1 MNKNIKVYIVGH
13 KGLVGSAI
21 VRRLKK
27 AGYNNL
33 IYKTHK
39 ELDLINQQVVKD
51 FFCKERPE
59 WVFLAAAKVGGI
71 MANIKNPSEFLY
83 ENLMI
88 ECNIIN
94 SAYKYGIEKLL
105 FLGSSC
111 IYPRECSQPM
121 KEEYLLNGKLE
132 PTNEGYG
139 LAKIA
144 GLKLCEYYDKQY
156 NRNFISLVP
165 SNVYG
170 IGDNF
175 NLNNSHVIAA
185 LIGRFHKAKV
195 KKLSTIKIWGTG
207 KAKREFL
214 YVDDLA
220 DACLYFM
227 QNYNSEELPPFI
239 NIGTGKDVSIKKLAE
254 LISDIEG
261 FKGEI
266 VWDISKPD
274 GMPRKVV
281 DTAVAYK
288 LGWQAKTSLEEG
300 VKRTYM
306 WFLKNIN
313 KEKNLGNLE

>member
-1 MNKNIKVYIVGH
+1 
-13 KGLVGSAI
+13 
-21 VRRLKK
+21 
-27 AGYNNL
+27 
-33 IYKTHK
+33 
-39 ELDLINQQVVKD
+39 
-51 FFCKERPE
+51 
-59 WVFLAAAKVGGI
+59 
-71 MANIKNPSEFLY
+71 MANIEHPAEFLY

-94 SAYKYGIEKLL
+94 SAYKYGIKKLL

-132 PTNEGYG
+132 PTNEGYA

-144 GLKLCEYYDKQY
+144 GIKLCEYYNKQY
-156 NRNFISLVP
+156 NTNFISLVP

-175 NLNNSHVIAA
+175 DLNNSHVMAA
-185 LIGRFHKAKV
+185 LIRKFHEAKV
-195 KKLSTIKIWGTG
+195 RKLPIIKIWGTG

-227 QNYNSEELPPFI
+227 ENYDAKELSSFI
-239 NIGTGKDVSIKKLAE
+239 NIGTGKDISIKKLTE
-254 LISDIEG
+254 LIRDTERYEG
-261 FKGEI
+261 KI
-266 VWDISKPD
+266 VWDRSKLN

-281 DTAVAYK
+281 DTTVACK

-300 VKRTYM
+300 IKETYM
-306 WFLKNIN
+306 WFLKNVD
-313 KEKNLGNLE
+313 K

>member
-1 MNKNIKVYIVGH
+1 MNKNIKVYIAGH
-13 KGLVGSAI
+13 NGLVGSAI

-27 AGYNNL
+27 TGYNNL
-33 IYKTHK
+33 IHRTHK
-39 ELDLINQQVVKD
+39 ELDLINQKD
-51 FFCKERPE
+51 VDNFFCQERPE

-71 MANIKNPSEFLY
+71 MANIEHSAEFLY

-94 SAYKYGIEKLL
+94 STYKYGIKKLL

-132 PTNEGYG
+132 PTNEGYA

-144 GLKLCEYYDKQY
+144 GIKLCEYYNKQY
-156 NRNFISLVP
+156 NTNFISLAP

-175 NLNNSHVIAA
+175 DLKNSHVMAA
-185 LIGRFHKAKV
+185 LIRRFHEVKV
-195 KKLSTIKIWGTG
+195 RKLPIIKLWGTG

-227 QNYNSEELPPFI
+227 EKYNVKELHSFI
-239 NIGTGKDVSIKKLAE
+239 NIGTGKDISTKELAE
-254 LISDIEG
+254 LIKNIVG
-261 FKGEI
+261 YKGKI
-266 VWDISKPD
+266 VWDTSKPN
-274 GMPRKVV
+274 GIPRKVV
-281 DTAVAYK
+281 DVTVANK
-288 LGWQAKTSLEEG
+288 LGWQAKVLLEEG
-300 VKRTYM
+300 IKKTYE
-306 WFLKNIN
+306 WFLENT
-313 KEKNLGNLE
+313 

>member
-1 MNKNIKVYIVGH
+1 MNKNIKIYIAGH

-33 IYKTHK
+33 IHRTHK
-39 ELDLINQQVVKD
+39 ELDLINQNEVD
-51 FFCKERPE
+51 NFFCRERPE
-59 WVFLAAAKVGGI
+59 WVFLTAAKVGGI
-71 MANIKNPSEFLY
+71 MANIEHPVEFLY

-88 ECNIIN
+88 ECNTIN

-111 IYPRECSQPM
+111 IYPRECLQPM
-121 KEEYLLNGKLE
+121 KDEYLLDGKLE
-132 PTNEGYG
+132 PTNEGYA

-144 GLKLCEYYDKQY
+144 GIKLCEYYNKQY
-156 NRNFISLVP
+156 NKNFISLVP

-175 NLNNSHVIAA
+175 DLNNSHVMAA
-185 LIGRFHKAKV
+185 LIRKFHEVKV
-195 KKLSTIKIWGTG
+195 RKLPIIKLWGTG

-214 YVDDLA
+214 YVDDLT

-227 QNYNSEELPPFI
+227 EKYNAKELPSFI
-239 NIGTGKDVSIKKLAE
+239 NVGTGEDITIKELAE
-254 LISDIEG
+254 LIRDIEG
-261 FKGEI
+261 YKGEI
-266 VWDISKPD
+266 IWDTSKPN

-281 DTAVAYK
+281 DVTIANK
-288 LGWQAKTSLEEG
+288 LGWQAKTSLKEG
-300 VKRTYM
+300 INETYM
-306 WFLKNIN
+306 WFLKNVN
-313 KEKNLGNLE
+313 K

>member
-27 AGYNNL
+27 AGFNNL

-132 PTNEGYG
+132 PSNEGYG

-207 KAKREFL
+207 KVKREFL

-227 QNYNSEELPPFI
+227 QNYDAEGLPHFI
-239 NIGTGKDVSIKKLAE
+239 NIGTGKDISIKKLTE
-254 LISDIEG
+254 LIRGIEG
-261 FKGEI
+261 YEGKI
-266 VWDISKPD
+266 VWDTSKPD
-274 GMPRKVV
+274 GMPSKVV
-281 DTAVAYK
+281 DITIANK

-313 KEKNLGNLE
+313 KEKT

>member
-1 MNKNIKVYIVGH
+1 MNKNIKIYIAGH
-13 KGLVGSAI
+13 NGLVGSAI

-27 AGYNNL
+27 AGYNNF
-33 IYKTHK
+33 IHRTHK
-39 ELDLINQQVVKD
+39 ELDLVNQKEVD
-51 FFCKERPE
+51 RFFFLERPE

-71 MANIKNPSEFLY
+71 MANIKHPSEFLY

-88 ECNIIN
+88 KCNIIN
-94 SAYKYGIEKLL
+94 SAYKYGIKKLL

-132 PTNEGYG
+132 PTNEGYA

-144 GLKLCEYYDKQY
+144 GLKLCEYYNKQY
-156 NRNFISLVP
+156 KTNFILLIP
-165 SNVYG
+165 SSVYG

-175 NLNNSHVIAA
+175 DLKNSHVMAA
-185 LIGRFHKAKV
+185 LIRRFHEAKIR
-195 KKLSTIKIWGTG
+195 KLPIIKIWGTG

-227 QNYNSEELPPFI
+227 ENYDAKELPPFI
-239 NIGTGKDVSIKKLAE
+239 NIGTGEDISIKKLAE
-254 LISDIEG
+254 LIKDIVGYEG
-261 FKGEI
+261 KI
-266 VWDISKPD
+266 VWDTSKPD

-281 DTAVAYK
+281 DITIANK
-288 LGWQAKTSLEEG
+288 LGWQASISLEEG
-300 VKRTYM
+300 IKKTYEWFKNYVKNY
-306 WFLKNIN
+306 F
-313 KEKNLGNLE
+313 

>member
-1 MNKNIKVYIVGH
+1 MNKNIKVYIAGH

-21 VRRLKK
+21 VKRLKK
-27 AGYNNL
+27 TGYNNL
-33 IYKTHK
+33 VYRIHK
-39 ELDLINQQVVKD
+39 ELDLINQKEVKD

-94 SAYKYGIEKLL
+94 SAYKYGVEKLL
-105 FLGSSC
+105 FFGSSC
-111 IYPRECSQPM
+111 IYPRECLQPM

-132 PTNEGYG
+132 PTNEGYA

-144 GLKLCEYYDKQY
+144 GLKLCEYYNKQY
-156 NRNFISLVP
+156 KTNFISLIP

-175 NLNNSHVIAA
+175 DLKNSHVMAA
-185 LIGRFHKAKV
+185 LIRRFHEAKV
-195 KKLSTIKIWGTG
+195 RKLPIIKIWGTG

-227 QNYNSEELPPFI
+227 ENYDAKELSSFI
-239 NIGTGKDVSIKKLAE
+239 NIGTGKDISIKKLTE
-254 LISDIEG
+254 LIRDTEG
-261 FKGEI
+261 YEGKI
-266 VWDISKPD
+266 VWDRSKPD

-281 DTAVAYK
+281 DITIANK
-288 LGWQAKTSLEEG
+288 LGWQAKVSLEEG
-300 VKRTYM
+300 INKTYM
-306 WFLKNIN
+306 WFLKNV
-313 KEKNLGNLE
+313 KK

>member
-1 MNKNIKVYIVGH
+1 MNKNIKVYIAGH

-21 VRRLKK
+21 VKRLKK
-27 AGYNNL
+27 TGYNNL
-33 IYKTHK
+33 VYRIHK
-39 ELDLINQQVVKD
+39 ELDLINQKKVED

-71 MANIKNPSEFLY
+71 MANIESPAEFLY

-94 SAYKYGIEKLL
+94 SAYKYGVEKLL

-111 IYPRECSQPM
+111 IYPRDCKQPM
-121 KEEYLLNGKLE
+121 QENYLLTGKLE
-132 PTNEGYG
+132 PTNEGYA

-144 GLKLCEYYDKQY
+144 GLKLCEYYNKQY
-156 NRNFISLVP
+156 NKNFISLVP

-175 NLNNSHVIAA
+175 DLNNSHVMAA
-185 LIGRFHKAKV
+185 LIIRFHEAKV
-195 KKLSTIKIWGTG
+195 KKLPFVKVWGTG
-207 KAKREFL
+207 KAKRGFL

-227 QNYNSEELPPFI
+227 ENYNVEELPLFI
-239 NIGTGKDVSIKKLAE
+239 NIGTGEDIAIKKLAE
-254 LISDIEG
+254 LIRDIEG
-261 FKGEI
+261 YEGEI
-266 VWDISKPD
+266 IWDTSKPD

-281 DTAVAYK
+281 DVTIANK
-288 LGWQAKTSLEEG
+288 LGWQAKVSLEKG
-300 VKRTYM
+300 INKTYM
-306 WFLKNIN
+306 WFLKNV
-313 KEKNLGNLE
+313 KK

>member
-1 MNKNIKVYIVGH
+1 MNKNIKIYIAGH
-13 KGLVGSAI
+13 NGLVGSAI
-21 VRRLKK
+21 VRQLKK

-33 IYKTHK
+33 IHRTHK
-39 ELDLINQQVVKD
+39 KLDLINQKEVD
-51 FFCKERPE
+51 NFFCRERPE

-71 MANIKNPSEFLY
+71 MANIEHPAEFLY

-111 IYPRECSQPM
+111 IYPRECLQPM

-132 PTNEGYG
+132 PTNEGYAF
-139 LAKIA
+139 AKIV
-144 GLKLCEYYDKQY
+144 GLKLCEYYSKQY
-156 NRNFISLVP
+156 NKNFISLVP

-170 IGDNF
+170 IEDNF

-185 LIGRFHKAKV
+185 LIRKFHEAKV
-195 KKLSTIKIWGTG
+195 KKLPFVKVWGTG

-220 DACLYFM
+220 NACLYFM
-227 QNYNSEELPPFI
+227 ENYNAKELPSFV
-239 NIGTGKDVSIKKLAE
+239 NIGTGEDITIKKLAE
-254 LISDIEG
+254 LIRDIEG
-261 FKGEI
+261 YEGEI
-266 VWDISKPD
+266 IWDTSKPD

-281 DTAVAYK
+281 DITVENK
-288 LGWQAKTSLEEG
+288 LGWQAKVSLEKG
-300 VKRTYM
+300 INKTYM
-306 WFLKNIN
+306 WFLKNV
-313 KEKNLGNLE
+313 KK

>member
-1 MNKNIKVYIVGH
+1 MNKNIKIYIAGH
-13 KGLVGSAI
+13 NGLVGSAI

-33 IYKTHK
+33 IHRTH
-39 ELDLINQQVVKD
+39 EEIDLINQKEVD
-51 FFCKERPE
+51 NFFCKERPE

-71 MANIKNPSEFLY
+71 MANIEHPAEFLY

-88 ECNIIN
+88 ESNIIN

-121 KEEYLLNGKLE
+121 KENYLLTGKLE
-132 PTNEGYG
+132 PTNEGYA

-144 GLKLCEYYDKQY
+144 GLKLCEYYNKQY
-156 NRNFISLVP
+156 NKNFISLGP

-175 NLNNSHVIAA
+175 NLNNSHVMAA
-185 LIGRFHKAKV
+185 LIRKFHEVKV
-195 KKLSTIKIWGTG
+195 KKLPFVKVWGTG

-227 QNYNSEELPPFI
+227 ENYNAEELPPFI
-239 NIGTGKDVSIKKLAE
+239 NIGTGEDITIKKLAE
-254 LISDIEG
+254 LIRDIEG
-261 FKGEI
+261 YEGEI
-266 VWDISKPD
+266 IWDTSKPD

-281 DTAVAYK
+281 DVTIANK
-288 LGWQAKTSLEEG
+288 LGWQAKVPLEEG
-300 VKRTYM
+300 IKKTYE
-306 WFLKNIN
+306 WFLKNT
-313 KEKNLGNLE
+313 

>member
-1 MNKNIKVYIVGH
+1 MNKNIKIYIAGH

-33 IYKTHK
+33 IHKTLK
-39 ELDLINQQVVKD
+39 ELDLVNQREVD
-51 FFCKERPE
+51 NIFCKERPE

-88 ECNIIN
+88 ECNTIN
-94 SAYKYGIEKLL
+94 SAYKYGVEKLL

-111 IYPRECSQPM
+111 IYPRDCKQPM
-121 KEEYLLNGKLE
+121 QENYLLTGKLE
-132 PTNEGYG
+132 PTNEGYA

-144 GLKLCEYYDKQY
+144 GIKLCEYYNKQY
-156 NRNFISLVP
+156 NKNFISLVP

-175 NLNNSHVIAA
+175 DLNNSHVMAA
-185 LIGRFHKAKV
+185 LIRKFHEAKV
-195 KKLSTIKIWGTG
+195 RKLPIIKIWGTG

-227 QNYNSEELPPFI
+227 ENYNAKELPSFI
-239 NIGTGKDVSIKKLAE
+239 NIGTGEDITIKKLVE
-254 LISDIEG
+254 LIRGIEG
-261 FKGEI
+261 YEGEI
-266 VWDISKPD
+266 IWDASKPD

-281 DTAVAYK
+281 DTTVSHK
-288 LGWQAKTSLEEG
+288 LGWKAKTSLDEG
-300 VKRTYM
+300 IKRTYM
-306 WFLKNIN
+306 WFLKNVN
-313 KEKNLGNLE
+313 E

>member
-1 MNKNIKVYIVGH
+1 MNKNIKVYIAGH

-27 AGYNNL
+27 TGYNNL
-33 IYKTHK
+33 VYRIHK
-39 ELDLINQQVVKD
+39 ELDLINQKEVED

-83 ENLMI
+83 DNLMI

-94 SAYKYGIEKLL
+94 SAYKYGVEKLL

-121 KEEYLLNGKLE
+121 KEKYLLDGKLE
-132 PTNEGYG
+132 PTNEGYA
-139 LAKIA
+139 LAKIT
-144 GLKLCEYYDKQY
+144 GIKLCEYYNKQY
-156 NRNFISLVP
+156 NTNFISLIP

-170 IGDNF
+170 IGDDF
-175 NLNNSHVIAA
+175 DLNNSHVMAA
-185 LIGRFHKAKV
+185 LIRKFHEAKV
-195 KKLSTIKIWGTG
+195 GKLPIIKIWGTG

-227 QNYNSEELPPFI
+227 ENYDAKELPPFI
-239 NIGTGKDVSIKKLAE
+239 NIGTGKDISIKKLAE
-254 LISDIEG
+254 LIRDIERYEG
-261 FKGEI
+261 KI
-266 VWDISKPD
+266 VWDMLKPD

-281 DTAVAYK
+281 DITIANK
-288 LGWQAKTSLEEG
+288 LGWQAKVLLEEG
-300 VKRTYM
+300 IKKTYE
-306 WFLKNIN
+306 WFLRYKQI
-313 KEKNLGNLE
+313 K

>member
-1 MNKNIKVYIVGH
+1 MNKNIKIYIAGH

-33 IYKTHK
+33 IHRTHK
-39 ELDLINQQVVKD
+39 ELDLINQKEVD
-51 FFCKERPE
+51 NFFCKARPE

-71 MANIKNPSEFLY
+71 MANIKHPAEFLY

-94 SAYKYGIEKLL
+94 SAYKFDVEKLL

-111 IYPRECSQPM
+111 VYPRECSQPM
-121 KEEYLLNGKLE
+121 KEEYLLDGKLE
-132 PTNEGYG
+132 PTNEGYA

-144 GLKLCEYYDKQY
+144 GLRLCEYYNKQY
-156 NRNFISLVP
+156 NKNFISLVP

-175 NLNNSHVIAA
+175 DLNNSHVMAA
-185 LIGRFHKAKV
+185 LIRKFYEAKV
-195 KKLSTIKIWGTG
+195 KKLPFVKVLGTG

-220 DACLYFM
+220 EACLYFM
-227 QNYNSEELPPFI
+227 ENYNAEELLPFI
-239 NIGTGKDVSIKKLAE
+239 NIGTGKDISIKKLAE
-254 LISDIEG
+254 LIKDIVGYE
-261 FKGEI
+261 GEI
-266 VWDISKPD
+266 IWDTSKPD

-281 DTAVAYK
+281 DITVVNK
-288 LGWQAKTSLEEG
+288 LGWQAKVSLEEG
-300 VKRTYM
+300 IRKTYT
-306 WFLKNIN
+306 WFLKNA
-313 KEKNLGNLE
+313 KT

>member
-1 MNKNIKVYIVGH
+1 MNKNIKVYIAGH

-33 IYKTHK
+33 IHRTHK
-39 ELDLINQQVVKD
+39 ELDLINQKD
-51 FFCKERPE
+51 VDNFFRREKPE

-71 MANIKNPSEFLY
+71 MANIEHPVEFLY

-111 IYPRECSQPM
+111 IYPRNCKQPM
-121 KEEYLLNGKLE
+121 QENYLLTGKLE
-132 PTNEGYG
+132 PTNEGYA

-144 GLKLCEYYDKQY
+144 GIKLCGYYDKQY
-156 NRNFISLVP
+156 NKNFISLVP
-165 SNVYG
+165 SNIYG

-175 NLNNSHVIAA
+175 DLNNSHVMAA
-185 LIGRFHKAKV
+185 LIRKFHEAKV
-195 KKLSTIKIWGTG
+195 KKLPIIKIWGTG

-214 YVDDLA
+214 YVDNLA

-227 QNYNSEELPPFI
+227 ENYSAKELPSFI
-239 NIGTGKDVSIKKLAE
+239 NIGTGEGIAIKKLVE
-254 LISDIEG
+254 LIRDIEG
-261 FKGEI
+261 YKGEI
-266 VWDISKPD
+266 IWDTSKPD

-281 DTAVAYK
+281 DITIANK
-288 LGWQAKTSLEEG
+288 LGWQAETSLKEG
-300 VKRTYM
+300 INETYM
-306 WFLKNIN
+306 WFLKNVN
-313 KEKNLGNLE
+313 K

>member
-1 MNKNIKVYIVGH
+1 MNKNIKVYIAGH
-13 KGLVGSAI
+13 NGLVGSAI

-27 AGYNNL
+27 TGYNNL
-33 IYKTHK
+33 IHRTHK
-39 ELDLINQQVVKD
+39 ELDLINQKD
-51 FFCKERPE
+51 VDNFFCQERPE

-71 MANIKNPSEFLY
+71 MANIEHSAEFLY

-94 SAYKYGIEKLL
+94 STYKYGIKKLL

-132 PTNEGYG
+132 PTNEGYA

-144 GLKLCEYYDKQY
+144 GIKLCEYYNKQY
-156 NRNFISLVP
+156 NTNFISLAP

-175 NLNNSHVIAA
+175 DLKNSHVMAA
-185 LIGRFHKAKV
+185 LIRRFHEVKV
-195 KKLSTIKIWGTG
+195 RKLPIIKLWGTG

-227 QNYNSEELPPFI
+227 ENYDAKELPPFI
-239 NIGTGKDVSIKKLAE
+239 NIGTGKDISVKRLAE
-254 LISDIEG
+254 LIRDIEKYEG
-261 FKGEI
+261 KI
-266 VWDISKPD
+266 VWDRSKPD

-281 DTAVAYK
+281 DITIANK
-288 LGWQAKTSLEEG
+288 LGWQANISLEEG
-300 VKRTYM
+300 IKKTYE
-306 WFLKNIN
+306 WFLKILN
-313 KEKNLGNLE
+313 K

>member
-1 MNKNIKVYIVGH
+1 MNKNIEIYIAGH
-13 KGLVGSAI
+13 NGLVGSAI

-33 IYKTHK
+33 IHRTHK
-39 ELDLINQQVVKD
+39 ELDLINQKEVD
-51 FFCKERPE
+51 NFFCKERPE

-71 MANIKNPSEFLY
+71 MANIEYPAEFLY

-94 SAYKYGIEKLL
+94 SAYKYGIKKLL

-132 PTNEGYG
+132 PTNEGYA

-144 GLKLCEYYDKQY
+144 GLKLCEYYNKQY
-156 NRNFISLVP
+156 NTNFISLVP

-170 IGDNF
+170 IRDNF
-175 NLNNSHVIAA
+175 DLKNSHVMAA
-185 LIGRFHKAKV
+185 LIRRFYEAKV
-195 KKLSTIKIWGTG
+195 GKLPIIKIWGTG

-220 DACLYFM
+220 NACLYFM
-227 QNYNSEELPPFI
+227 ENYNAKELPSFI
-239 NIGTGKDVSIKKLAE
+239 NIGTGEDITIKKLVD
-254 LISDIEG
+254 LIRDIERYEG
-261 FKGEI
+261 KI
-266 VWDISKPD
+266 VWDTSKPD

-281 DTAVAYK
+281 GITVTNK
-288 LGWQAKTSLEEG
+288 LGWQAKVSLEEG
-300 VKRTYM
+300 IKKTYE
-306 WFLKNIN
+306 WFLKNLN
-313 KEKNLGNLE
+313 K

>member
-1 MNKNIKVYIVGH
+1 MNKNIKIYIAGH
-13 KGLVGSAI
+13 NGLVGSAI

-33 IYKTHK
+33 IHRTHK
-39 ELDLINQQVVKD
+39 ELDLINQKEVDD
-51 FFCKERPE
+51 FFCRERPE
-59 WVFLAAAKVGGI
+59 WVFVAAAKVGGI
-71 MANIKNPSEFLY
+71 MANIEHPAEFLY

-121 KEEYLLNGKLE
+121 KEEYLLDGKLE
-132 PTNEGYG
+132 PTNEGYA

-144 GLKLCEYYDKQY
+144 GIKLCEFYNKQY
-156 NRNFISLVP
+156 KTDFISLIP

-175 NLNNSHVIAA
+175 DLKNSHVMAA
-185 LIGRFHKAKV
+185 LIRKFHEAKV
-195 KKLSTIKIWGTG
+195 RKLPIIKLWGTG

-227 QNYNSEELPPFI
+227 EKYNAKELPPFI
-239 NIGTGKDVSIKKLAE
+239 NIGTGKDISIKRLAE
-254 LISDIEG
+254 LIRDIEKYEG
-261 FKGEI
+261 KI
-266 VWDISKPD
+266 VWDTSKPD

-281 DTAVAYK
+281 DVAIANK
-288 LGWQAKTSLEEG
+288 LGWQAKVSLEEG
-300 VKRTYM
+300 IKKTYM
-306 WFLKNIN
+306 WFLKNYARN
-313 KEKNLGNLE
+313 YY

>member
-1 MNKNIKVYIVGH
+1 MNKNIKVYIAGH

-21 VRRLKK
+21 VRHLKK
-27 AGYNNL
+27 TGYSNL
-33 IYKTHK
+33 IYRIHK
-39 ELDLINQQVVKD
+39 ELDLVDQKEVDN
-51 FFCKERPE
+51 FFYKERPE

-71 MANIKNPSEFLY
+71 MANIKHPTEFLY

-94 SAYKYGIEKLL
+94 FAYKHGVEKLL

-111 IYPRECSQPM
+111 IYPRECLQPM
-121 KEEYLLNGKLE
+121 KEGYLLNGKLE
-132 PTNEGYG
+132 PTNEGYA

-144 GLKLCEYYDKQY
+144 GLKLCEYYKRQY
-156 NRNFISLVP
+156 NKNFISLVP

-175 NLNNSHVIAA
+175 DLNNSHVIAA
-185 LIGRFHKAKV
+185 LIRRFHEAKV
-195 KKLSTIKIWGTG
+195 NKLSFVKVWGTG

-227 QNYNSEELPPFI
+227 ENYNAEELPPFI
-239 NIGTGKDVSIKKLAE
+239 NIGIGQDISIKKLAE
-254 LISDIEG
+254 LIKGIVGYEG
-261 FKGEI
+261 EV
-266 VWDISKPD
+266 VWDTSKPE

-281 DTAVAYK
+281 DVTVANK
-288 LGWQAKTSLEEG
+288 LEWQAKVPLEEG
-300 VKRTYM
+300 IKKTYE
-306 WFLKNIN
+306 WFFENTQKIF
-313 KEKNLGNLE
+313 

>member
-1 MNKNIKVYIVGH
+1 MNKNIKIYIAGH
-13 KGLVGSAI
+13 NGLVGSAI

-27 AGYNNL
+27 AGYNNF
-33 IYKTHK
+33 IHRTHK
-39 ELDLINQQVVKD
+39 ELDLINQKD
-51 FFCKERPE
+51 VDNFFCRERPE

-71 MANIKNPSEFLY
+71 MANIEHPAEFLY

-121 KEEYLLNGKLE
+121 KERYLLNGKLE
-132 PTNEGYG
+132 PTNEGYA

-144 GLKLCEYYDKQY
+144 GIKLCEYYNKQY
-156 NRNFISLVP
+156 NTNFISLIP

-170 IGDNF
+170 IRDNF
-175 NLNNSHVIAA
+175 DLKNSHVMAA
-185 LIGRFHKAKV
+185 LIRRFHEAKV
-195 KKLSTIKIWGTG
+195 RKLPIIKLWGTG

-227 QNYNSEELPPFI
+227 ENYDAKELPPFI
-239 NIGTGKDVSIKKLAE
+239 NIGTGKDISIKKLAE
-254 LISDIEG
+254 LIKNIVG
-261 FKGEI
+261 YKGEMA
-266 VWDISKPD
+266 WDTSKPD

-281 DTAVAYK
+281 DVTIANE
-288 LGWQAKTSLEEG
+288 LGWQAKVSLEEG
-300 VKRTYM
+300 IKKTYE
-306 WFLKNIN
+306 WFLKNT
-313 KEKNLGNLE
+313 

>member
-1 MNKNIKVYIVGH
+1 MNKNIKIYIAGH

-21 VRRLKK
+21 VRDLKK
-27 AGYNNL
+27 RGYSNL
-33 IYKTHK
+33 IYRTHK
-39 ELDLINQQVVKD
+39 ELGLFNQKKVD
-51 FFCKERPE
+51 NFFCRERPE

-71 MANIKNPSEFLY
+71 MANIESPAEFLY

-94 SAYKYGIEKLL
+94 SAYKYGVEKLL

-121 KEEYLLNGKLE
+121 QENYLLTGKLE
-132 PTNEGYG
+132 PTNEGYA

-144 GLKLCEYYDKQY
+144 GLKLCEYYNKQY
-156 NRNFISLVP
+156 KTNFISLIP

-175 NLNNSHVIAA
+175 DLKNSHVMAA
-185 LIGRFHKAKV
+185 LIRRFHEAKV
-195 KKLSTIKIWGTG
+195 RKLPIIKLWGTG

-227 QNYNSEELPPFI
+227 ENYDAKELSSFI
-239 NIGTGKDVSIKKLAE
+239 NIGTGKDISIKKLTE
-254 LISDIEG
+254 LIRDTEG
-261 FKGEI
+261 YEGKI
-266 VWDISKPD
+266 VWDRSKPD

-281 DTAVAYK
+281 DITIANK
-288 LGWQAKTSLEEG
+288 LGWQAKVSLEEG
-300 VKRTYM
+300 LEKTYE
-306 WFLKNIN
+306 WFLKNLD
-313 KEKNLGNLE
+313 KK

>member
-1 MNKNIKVYIVGH
+1 M
-13 KGLVGSAI
+13 
-21 VRRLKK
+21 
-27 AGYNNL
+27 
-33 IYKTHK
+33 
-39 ELDLINQQVVKD
+39 
-51 FFCKERPE
+51 
-59 WVFLAAAKVGGI
+59 
-71 MANIKNPSEFLY
+71 
-83 ENLMI
+83 
-88 ECNIIN
+88 
-94 SAYKYGIEKLL
+94 
-105 FLGSSC
+105 
-111 IYPRECSQPM
+111 
-121 KEEYLLNGKLE
+121 LNGKLE
-132 PTNEGYG
+132 PTNEGYA

-175 NLNNSHVIAA
+175 NLNKSHVIAA
-185 LIGRFHKAKV
+185 LIRRFHEAKV

-227 QNYNSEELPPFI
+227 ENYNSEELPPFI

-254 LISDIEG
+254 LIRDIEG
-261 FKGEI
+261 YKGEI

-281 DTAVAYK
+281 DTTVAYK

-313 KEKNLGNLE
+313 KEKKLRKSRMNY